1 MHKRELE
8 ELKEQFKCV
17 IEVKDNHVEELKT
30 NLEEYKQ
37 LLTQI
42 EGKETHLLW
51 EVHDCREELQ
61 KLDLDKTDSV
71 PNLCQDLDSL
81 LRNVGEEREKVAREH
96 GLCLENRNL
105 VSDLC
110 GQLDGLLQRVRE
122 EKLKVAV
129 DLSASEHH
137 IRESRSFVEDEPT
150 LELDKDQEH
159 EIVLASENGDGET
172 CISME
177 TLKEMLQGCFEEKSK
192 LEKDVTRLSLCLEE
206 SQSQLQVMTTRHSTK
221 NPELRTKV
229 QGWEDSQNFD
239 QGLT

>member
-1 MHKRELE
+1 MHKQELA

-30 NLEEYKQ
+30 NLEQYKQ
-37 LLTQI
+37 LLMQI

-51 EVHDCREELQ
+51 GVQ
-61 KLDLDKTDSV
+61 KLNLDKTERD

-110 GQLDGLLQRVRE
+110 GQLDGLLQRVKE

-129 DLSASEHH
+129 DLSTSKHQ
-137 IRESRSFVEDEPT
+137 IRESRSFMEDEPT
-150 LELDKDQEH
+150 LDLDKDRQH
-159 EIVLASENGDGET
+159 ETVLASENGDT
-172 CISME
+172 CIDME
-177 TLKEMLQGCFEEKSK
+177 ALKQMLQGCLEEKLR
-192 LEKDVTRLSLCLEE
+192 LEKDVTRLSLSLEE
-206 SQSQLQVMTTRHSTK
+206 SQSQLQVLATRHSTM
-221 NPELRTKV
+221 NPQLHSKV

>member
-1 MHKRELE
+1 MHKQELV

-17 IEVKDNHVEELKT
+17 IEVKENHVGELKT
-30 NLEEYKQ
+30 NLEQYKQ
-37 LLTQI
+37 LLMQI

-51 EVHDCREELQ
+51 EAHDSREELQ
-61 KLDLDKTDSV
+61 KLDLDKTERD
-71 PNLCQDLDSL
+71 PDLCQDLDSL

-110 GQLDGLLQRVRE
+110 GQLDGLLQRVKE

-129 DLSASEHH
+129 DLSTSKHQ
-137 IRESRSFVEDEPT
+137 IRESRSFMEDEPT
-150 LELDKDQEH
+150 LELDEDRQH
-159 EIVLASENGDGET
+159 ETVLASENGD
-172 CISME
+172 ME
-177 TLKEMLQGCFEEKSK
+177 ALKQMLQGCLEEKLR
-192 LEKDVTRLSLCLEE
+192 LEKDVTRLSLSLGE
-206 SQSQLQVMTTRHSTK
+206 SQSQLQVLTTRHSTM
-221 NPELRTKV
+221 NPQLHTKV